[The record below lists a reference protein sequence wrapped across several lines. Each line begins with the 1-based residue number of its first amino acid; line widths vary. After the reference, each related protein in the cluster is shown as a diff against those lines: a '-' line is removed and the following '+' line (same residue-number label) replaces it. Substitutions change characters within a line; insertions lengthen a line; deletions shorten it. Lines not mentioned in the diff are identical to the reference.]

1 MTVRGRVRI
10 ALVIGLGLLAAAV
23 ALRRASHGSAPGR
36 KPPRP
41 ALKKVASRPPK
52 MSPAPPVLDPEA
64 ARQARAESIR
74 RSIEELRDECRQAAA
89 GDWDRWTD
97 SVEPARAELRVKIEA
112 CRPLHPEATGDFEG
126 RSAVLEGKDGF
137 PLFEP
142 APQVYLN
149 HILEP
154 HKVESAFDHGRSVI
168 AATRWLRERGIDV
181 LFVTVPKMTE
191 VYPEHFLDHVPA
203 DGVLAPQIRRVVL
216 ELLEADVE
224 AIDLLHDLRRER
236 DTGDG
241 PLYQPAD
248 PHWTPRA
255 QAIAARRIA
264 ERMLRYDFV
273 ARAQARPP
281 TCLWGPSPYRP
292 ASEGAA
298 FGALHPD
305 QQRRAIEAQPKMAPF
320 PRDCTGSLYDDE
332 APVVCIGD
340 SYNAGFTDHLAREL
354 NVPVRNLSGGGFT
367 TQRFRDFLRD
377 PGLLRGARVVVWTVC
392 YTNLEGPWTLPRPIA
407 GPPRGPVEE
416 PAK

>member
-1 MTVRGRVRI
+1 MTVRGRARI
-10 ALVIGLGLLAAAV
+10 ALVVGLGLLAAAL
-23 ALRRASHGSAPGR
+23 AFRRASPGSAPGR
-36 KPPRP
+36 KPARP
-41 ALKKVASRPPK
+41 ASKKVASRPPK
-52 MSPAPPVLDPEA
+52 RSPAPPVLDQEA
-64 ARQARAESIR
+64 SRRARTEAIR
-74 RSIEELRDECRQAAA
+74 RSIEELRDECRKAAA
-89 GDWDRWTD
+89 GDWGRWTAL
-97 SVEPARAELRVKIEA
+97 VEPARAELRAKIEA
-112 CRPLHPEATGDFEG
+112 CRPLHPEATGDFEA

-142 APQVYLN
+142 APRVYLN

-154 HKVESAFDHGRSVI
+154 HSIESSFDRGRSVI
-168 AATRWLRERGIDV
+168 AASRWLRERGIDV

-203 DGVLAPQIRRVVL
+203 DGVLAPHIRCVVL

-224 AIDLLHDLRRER
+224 AIDLLHDLRLER
-236 DTGDG
+236 DSGDG

-255 QAIAARRIA
+255 QAIGARRIA

-281 TCLWGPSPYRP
+281 TCLWGPSPYKP

-298 FGALHPD
+298 FGALDPD
-305 QQRRAIEAQPKMAPF
+305 QQRRAIEAQPKMYPF
-320 PRDCTGSLYDDE
+320 PRDCTGPLYDDE

-354 NVPVRNLSGGGFT
+354 NVPVRNLSGGGYT

-392 YTNLEGPWTLPRPIA
+392 YSNLEGPWTLPRPIVE
-407 GPPRGPVEE
+407 PPRGPVKERTQ
-416 PAK
+416 